1 MLRPM
6 LDFTLKQYFPD
17 IWAAHGGANTTNPG
31 SMYLDFYREVVRRTA
46 GLVAAWQ
53 SVGFT
58 HGERWPGAPW

>member
-17 IWAAHGGANTTNPG
+17 IWAAHGGANITNPS

-58 HGERWPGAPW
+58 HGERWPGASW